1 MLWKEGSMK
10 KLLYVL
16 IGIIIVVVLGI
27 TALVTLVNPN
37 QFKAVIA
44 EQVKKQTGRELDIHG
59 DINWR
64 FFPTLGLSV
73 GETTLNNPQ
82 GFAQPNLIQFKQA
95 ELSVSVL
102 PLLSHE
108 LDIGKVHLDGAHVFV
123 QTLKDGRS
131 NLDGLAEK
139 SSTKEVND
147 STVPKAD
154 KDAVNNV
161 QDEKSTAS
169 KVTAQ
174 PWKISL
180 AGVELINASVDIIN
194 DKTASNIALSKVNF
208 TLDKL
213 VPKTWTKATFD
224 ISGSAN
230 ALQFAAK
237 GSTELNLSS
246 TYQLDELKNLDLS
259 LTAQDGKT
267 EIKHAQVALDHFK
280 YGQWATIN
288 LNIDGQ
294 LPDLAFVTKGQTQ
307 LKLSS
312 DRNILTLENLS
323 IDNALSGKALP
334 RPKMQVNIKTNASY
348 DLTTKTVKLS
358 KLDANADELA
368 LMGDMSFINRD
379 VPVIRFNLSSDNINV
394 DNWLKKQHGVV
405 SSEKTAASEQA
416 ANNTSTEIAASTP
429 QQLSSQSA
437 SNTQPVIQEPDLS
450 VLKGIDVDGTIM
462 AKKFTISNA
471 HLSDVKLSVVILN
484 GIAKLNSFTA
494 NLYKGTVSASAQLN
508 VNAPLASYQ
517 LHNQIKGVDIQP
529 LLEDVANNKQL
540 AGRANITANLAGKG
554 LSSQHLK
561 NNSTGTINV
570 NLTDGAVYGVNISEM
585 IRSAKARLKGE
596 KLADSQKQKKTDF
609 SSLTALL
616 QLGQGQAKID
626 NLHLA
631 SPLLNINGDGT
642 TDLNNESLNFSVDT
656 AIVASG
662 KGLDELKGIN
672 VPIRIKGTWQQP
684 KYQLDLKNLF
694 KQNSGLEQ
702 KAKKELNR
710 GLEKLLGDKAKDEKI
725 KNVADQLLKG
735 LFN

>member
-1 MLWKEGSMK
+1 MK

>member
-1 MLWKEGSMK
+1 MK

-44 EQVKKQTGRELDIHG
+44 EQVKKQTGRELDIRG

-102 PLLSHE
+102 PLLSYE
-108 LDIGKVHLDGAHVFV
+108 LDIGKVRLDGAHVFV

-131 NLDGLAEK
+131 NLDGLTEK
-139 SSTKEVND
+139 SSAKEVND
-147 STVPKAD
+147 STSSKAN
-154 KDAVNNV
+154 KDAVSNV
-161 QDEKSTAS
+161 QDEQSTAS
-169 KVTAQ
+169 KVKAQ

-194 DKTASNIALSKVNF
+194 DKTASNIALNKVNF

-213 VPKTWTKATFD
+213 TPNTWAKAIFD
-224 ISGSAN
+224 ISGSVN
-230 ALQFAAK
+230 TLKFAAK

-246 TYQLDELKNLDLS
+246 AYQLAELKNLDLS

-267 EIKHAQVALDHFK
+267 EIKHAQVTLDHFQ
-280 YGQWATIN
+280 YGQWATVN

-294 LPDLAFVTKGQTQ
+294 LPELAFVAKGQTQ
-307 LKLSS
+307 FKLSS

-348 DLTTKTVKLS
+348 DLTTKTATLS
-358 KLDANADELA
+358 KLNANADELA
-368 LMGDMSFINRD
+368 LMGDVSFINRD
-379 VPVIRFNLSSDNINV
+379 VPVIRFSLSSDNV
-394 DNWLKKQHGVV
+394 DLDRWLTTQQSTKKLTT
-405 SSEKTAASEQA
+405 SSEITATKTESAKPTTATVSKPVLT
-416 ANNTSTEIAASTP
+416 TS
-429 QQLSSQSA
+429 
-437 SNTQPVIQEPDLS
+437 SNQEPDLS
-450 VLKGIDVDGTIM
+450 ALKGVDIAGTLA
-462 AKKFTISNA
+462 AKQFTVAKA
-471 HLSDVKLSVVILN
+471 HLSDVTLAVSVKNGVMDLSRFNAHLYQGTINASGKLD
-484 GIAKLNSFTA
+484 
-494 NLYKGTVSASAQLN
+494 
-508 VNAPLASYQ
+508 VNTPLATYQ
-517 LHNQIKGVDIQP
+517 FKNQISGVEIQP
-529 LLEDVANNKQL
+529 LLEDVADNNQL
-540 AGRANITANLAGKG
+540 AGRANITAQLSGLG
-554 LSSQHLK
+554 LSAQRLR
-561 NNSTGTINV
+561 NDVTGTINV

-585 IRSAKARLKGE
+585 IRSAKAHLKGE

-626 NLHLA
+626 NLHLI
-631 SPLLNINGDGT
+631 SPLLDINGRGM

-662 KGLDELKGIN
+662 KGLDELKGIT

>member
-1 MLWKEGSMK
+1 MK

-44 EQVKKQTGRELDIHG
+44 EQVKKQTGRELDIRG

-108 LDIGKVHLDGAHVFV
+108 LDIGKVRLDGAHVFV

-131 NLDGLAEK
+131 NLDGLTEK

-147 STVPKAD
+147 STSSKAN
-154 KDAVNNV
+154 KDAVSKV

-169 KVTAQ
+169 KVTTQ

-194 DKTASNIALSKVNF
+194 DKIGSNIALNKVNF

-213 VPKTWTKATFD
+213 TPNTWTKATFD

-230 ALQFAAK
+230 ALKFAAK

-246 TYQLDELKNLDLS
+246 AYQLAELKNLDVS

-267 EIKHAQVALDHFK
+267 EIKHAQVTLDHFQ
-280 YGQWATIN
+280 YGQWATVN

-294 LPDLAFVTKGQTQ
+294 LPELAFVTKGQTQ
-307 LKLSS
+307 FKLSS

-348 DLTTKTVKLS
+348 DITTKTATLS
-358 KLDANADELA
+358 KLNANADELA
-368 LMGDMSFINRD
+368 LMGDVSFINRD
-379 VPVIRFNLSSDNINV
+379 VPVIRFNLSSDNINL
-394 DNWLKKQHGVV
+394 DNWLNKQHGQV
-405 SSEKTAASEQA
+405 SSEKPAVSDQA
-416 ANNTSTEIAASTP
+416 ANNTSTEVASSTS
-429 QQLSSQSA
+429 QQTSSPSV
-437 SNTQPVIQEPDLS
+437 SNTSSAIQEPDLS

-462 AKKFTISNA
+462 AKKFTISHA
-471 HLSDVKLSVVILN
+471 HLSDVKLSVVIQN

-494 NLYKGTVSASAQLN
+494 NLYKGTVSGTAQLN
-508 VNAPLASYQ
+508 VNTPLASYQ
-517 LHNQIKGVDIQP
+517 LHNQIKGVEIQP

-540 AGRANITANLAGKG
+540 AGRANIIANLAGKG

-596 KLADSQKQKKTDF
+596 KLSDSQKQKKTDF

-626 NLHLA
+626 NLHLV
-631 SPLLNINGDGT
+631 SPLLDINGRGT
-642 TDLNNESLNFSVDT
+642 TNLNNESLNFSVDT

-662 KGLDELKGIN
+662 KGLDELKGIT
-672 VPIRIKGTWQQP
+672 VPIKIKGTWQQP

-694 KQNSGLEQ
+694 KQNSELEQ